1 MRIIEDRTKFDFS
14 FPRQVIVIFVVAA
27 ALASYPLAAYASRD
41 VVKACIA
48 GSLISLANALA
59 GYAAI
64 EYAIDKSYTVFL
76 RTVLGGTGVRMF
88 VMLAAL
94 LVLIKVFGFDAA
106 ALVVSLL
113 GLYIL
118 FLILELM
125 FIHTTMTT
133 KAKG

>member
-1 MRIIEDRTKFDFS
+1 MQSTDSRRKLDFA
-14 FPRQVIVIFVVAA
+14 FPRQIVVTFVIAA
-27 ALASYPLAAYASRD
+27 GLASYPLALYATAD

-48 GSLISLANALA
+48 GSLIGLFNVFA

-76 RTVLGGTGVRMF
+76 RTVLGGTGIRMAA
-88 VMLAAL
+88 MLAAL
-94 LVLIKVFGFDAA
+94 LVLIKGFRFNAV

-113 GLYIL
+113 GFYVL

-125 FIHTTMTT
+125 FIQTTMTK

>member
-1 MRIIEDRTKFDFS
+1 MQSTEHRKRFDFA
-14 FPRQVIVIFVVAA
+14 FPRQIVVTFVVAA
-27 ALASYPLAAYASRD
+27 GLASYPLFAYASAD

-48 GSLISLANALA
+48 GSLISLVNVFA
-59 GYAAI
+59 GYVAV

-76 RTVLGGTGVRMF
+76 RTVLGGTGLRMF
-88 VMLAAL
+88 AMLAAL
-94 LVLIKVFGFDAA
+94 LVLIKVFRFHAA

-113 GLYIL
+113 GFYVL
-118 FLILELM
+118 FLFLELM